1 MQVEFV
7 NAYIERLVREV
18 GELTKNRLLL
28 ETQLIIAE
36 KSNLELT
43 DKIAR
48 LEKTIE
54 KHNMLEPVK
63 KTAAKV

>member
-7 NAYIERLVREV
+7 NAYIERLVKEV

-36 KSNLELT
+36 KTNIELNE
-43 DKIAR
+43 R
-48 LEKTIE
+48 LNKYEQQAVDTA
-54 KHNMLEPVK
+54 VK
-63 KTAAKV
+63 KSLVKKDSN